1 MTRIQFG
8 TLSIPSCPV
17 DLYMEKFFDSEEA
30 PEQEIDVKNYDTLTQ
45 TLKELESG
53 ELDLLAM
60 PAELLHGK
68 QLQMY
73 NANCEVLGARTP
85 RTPNMI
91 LVSENKLQYQP
102 KSAIILSDS
111 KLVRRQ
117 LRRARKGLR
126 VLSTKAFIEIN
137 EREEKFED
145 ELEKYSWM
153 EKLRL
158 SEEIDGFIIPRV
170 IYSEV
175 EINGRR
181 HSLLPD
187 PHNLG
192 DSHYLAHPYSDLVVI
207 IGRKNF
213 PKSISELFTETE
225 GDTIW
230 KIQDYFLSSMDEK
243 QLQTIGVLVR
253 HRKLSTLMIQAEKH
267 RDLTME
273 QSFHDLEGEVIT
285 NEILVEFKIEKISSD
300 GKRTISLHR
309 VVPYSK
315 HEIAMVATKKD
326 WMKFLERAEMNEIK
340 FLND

>member
-213 PKSISELFTETE
+213 PKSI
-225 GDTIW
+225 
-230 KIQDYFLSSMDEK
+230 
-243 QLQTIGVLVR
+243 
-253 HRKLSTLMIQAEKH
+253 
-267 RDLTME
+267 
-273 QSFHDLEGEVIT
+273 
-285 NEILVEFKIEKISSD
+285 
-300 GKRTISLHR
+300 
-309 VVPYSK
+309 
-315 HEIAMVATKKD
+315 
-326 WMKFLERAEMNEIK
+326 
-340 FLND
+340 

>member
-1 MTRIQFG
+1 MARIQFG

-17 DLYMEKFFDSEEA
+17 DKYVEKIFDSEELS
-30 PEQEIDVKNYDTLTQ
+30 EHEIEVKSYDSLSE
-45 TLKELESG
+45 TLKQLENG

-60 PAELLHGK
+60 PAEILHGK
-68 QLQMY
+68 QLEMHK
-73 NANCEVLGARTP
+73 ANCEVLGARTP
-85 RTPNMI
+85 RTPNMV
-91 LVSENKLQYQP
+91 LVSENKIQYQP

-126 VLSTKAFIEIN
+126 VLSTKAFTDIN
-137 EREEKFED
+137 DIKVNFND

-153 EKLRL
+153 EELR
-158 SEEIDGFIIPRV
+158 SNDEIDGYVIPRV

-175 EINGRR
+175 NINGRR

-187 PHNLG
+187 PNNLG
-192 DSHYLAHPYSDLVVI
+192 DNHYLPEPYSDLVVI

-213 PKSISELFTETE
+213 PKSIALLFTEVE

-230 KIQDYFLSSMDEK
+230 KTQDYFLGGMDEK
-243 QLQTIGVLVR
+243 QLESIGILVR

-267 RDLTME
+267 KDLIME

-285 NEILVEFKIEKISSD
+285 NEVLVELRLENISNN
-300 GKRTISLHR
+300 GKKTISLHR

-315 HEIAMVATKKD
+315 FQIAMVATEKD
-326 WMKFLERAEMNEIK
+326 WTKILERAEI
-340 FLND
+340 NDFVND

>member
-1 MTRIQFG
+1 MERTQFG

-17 DLYMEKFFDSEEA
+17 DKYMEKFFDSEEA
-30 PEQEIDVKNYDTLTQ
+30 PDQEIDVINYHSLDE
-45 TLKELESG
+45 TLKKLEIG
-53 ELDLLAM
+53 DLDLLAL

-68 QLQMY
+68 QLQIY
-73 NANCEVLGARTP
+73 NANCEVLGGRTP

-117 LRRARKGLR
+117 LRRSRKGLR
-126 VLSTKAFIEIN
+126 VLSTKAFIDIN
-137 EREEKFED
+137 EREENFD
-145 ELEKYSWM
+145 NELEKYSWM
-153 EKLRL
+153 EELRL
-158 SEEIDGFIIPRV
+158 NEEIDGYIIPRV

-175 EINGRR
+175 NINGRR

-192 DSHYLAHPYSDLVVI
+192 DSHYLPRPYSDLVVI
-207 IGRKNF
+207 IGRTNF
-213 PKSISELFTETE
+213 PKSIAELFTEIE

-230 KIQDYFLSSMDEK
+230 KIQDYFLSSVDEK

-285 NEILVEFKIEKISSD
+285 DEVLVEFRIEKISSD
-300 GKRTISLHR
+300 GKRTISVHR

-315 HEIAMVATKKD
+315 YEVAIVATKKD
-326 WMKFLERAEMNEIK
+326 WTKVLERSGMNETK
-340 FLND
+340 FIND